1 MIEVG
6 SDFWLKQPS
15 HNGRPFLFSIPSI
28 LGTATISG
36 VFCTTKYHEYD
47 FLFFLNFPVLGNLN

>member
-1 MIEVG
+1 SWGVSMIEVG

-36 VFCTTKYHEYD
+36 VFCTTKAMLLG
-47 FLFFLNFPVLGNLN
+47 FQQVLRLE

>member
-1 MIEVG
+1 SWGVSMIEVG

-36 VFCTTKYHEYD
+36 VFCTTKSQLLPLLTE
-47 FLFFLNFPVLGNLN
+47 LVLLT